1 MLLKVCFH
9 LVPLPLPLQDIAPIS
24 RAASRTPARVILRVE
39 GEIARPCAT
48 DQQLVGVG
56 QGVCVLP
63 NQEGT
68 YDVGRG
74 AGRVAGR
81 RIGGAATAHAA
92 CKEKLD

>member
-1 MLLKVCFH
+1 MN
-9 LVPLPLPLQDIAPIS
+9 IS
-24 RAASRTPARVILRVE
+24 IMPVTRDVSKFTGWLNPFAS
-39 GEIARPCAT
+39 CA
-48 DQQLVGVG
+48 
-56 QGVCVLP
+56 
-63 NQEGT
+63 